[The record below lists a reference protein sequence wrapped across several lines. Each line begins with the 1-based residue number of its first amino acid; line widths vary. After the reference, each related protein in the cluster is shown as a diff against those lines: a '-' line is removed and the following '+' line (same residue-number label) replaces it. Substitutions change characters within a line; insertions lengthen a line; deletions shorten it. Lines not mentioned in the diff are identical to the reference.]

1 MCRGWAGGRLGAGG
15 AAGGLAGGMEGG
27 LCVAQG
33 QGQRKG
39 KGHGDQWASE
49 GPLIIPPME
58 GEILEE
64 RQVRCWVE
72 VRVCVCACVCV
83 SVYMC
88 AYECVRVCVLVYVRE
103 CVRVCLCVGECG
115 ELAQSQEQEGSSD
128 SKEAAPPRPS
138 PAAPTLPFPAGE
150 VKAQPPAGR
159 WPQSGSVEACLEAE
173 WAPPPPRRKGTHGP
187 LRGPSCGSLCRN
199 NEGREAVRAGPVS
212 NKGKCIQRFPEEP
225 QCLLVLKQ
233 KHHVPA

>member
-88 AYECVRVCVLVYVRE
+88 AHECVRVCV
-103 CVRVCLCVGECG
+103 CLCMCVSVCVCVCVW
-115 ELAQSQEQEGSSD
+115 GSAGNWRKVRSRR
-128 SKEAAPPRPS
+128 APLTAKKRPL
-138 PAAPTLPFPAGE
+138 PALLQLLRPCPFP
-150 VKAQPPAGR
+150 R
-159 WPQSGSVEACLEAE
+159 
-173 WAPPPPRRKGTHGP
+173 
-187 LRGPSCGSLCRN
+187 
-199 NEGREAVRAGPVS
+199 VR
-212 NKGKCIQRFPEEP
+212 
-225 QCLLVLKQ
+225 
-233 KHHVPA
+233 